1 MRRYIIIASALLACA
16 AASAQNLNPT
26 VQVTNDYEGKLM
38 EVNKQNVAM
47 AVPDSLLKFDWNFN
61 YSVFD
66 NPYRGAYE
74 FSPYRI
80 DMKPDPTRRDNGSF
94 YLRAGAGYALHPEAQ
109 LVFTPATKGRFG
121 ISVYDDFKGYSGMYH
136 AISATRGT
144 GDYLIGPNGEYKGYD
159 FANRLGTTLR
169 YDAASTI
176 ITLDGGFDF
185 LRTKEQLFEGN
196 KALGGSAVLR
206 ARSIDAADFSYDFSL
221 GWNGLKNSVMEKG
234 FSSKNSP
241 SYKENDLGM
250 DAVLGYRLAESHSI
264 RFGTSW
270 HHVIFNESLRTAY
283 ADRVEI
289 VPSYRFSEDGFS
301 VSVGIRFS
309 DVWRDFEYDESVGQ
323 GSYYTNY
330 TNIYPPVADYKG
342 RKLYPDFRLSYEAI
356 PDKLVLS
363 AKVVGGQT
371 FNTYSSYLKGNHH
384 LPQMASLK
392 YFDTIGD
399 ASVNT
404 FDAGIGI
411 SGRAR
416 SIFQYG
422 AEVGYA
428 RYYNAPMP
436 GIGVVYYSSSIESSS
451 VEEISV
457 PVVNMMNYDLLY
469 AGLNGVLGTDRVDA
483 SVRMKLQ
490 KSVKPEM
497 EKGFFAMALPVFTG
511 SADFVYNWNRRVFAG
526 LSAEWMSAREGEDLY
541 TAYSSIN
548 DCHVPGWIDLGVT
561 AEFRM
566 NNHLSLWAEGRN
578 LLNQT
583 VMRNFMIAER
593 GPYVTAGICL
603 NF

>member
-1 MRRYIIIASALLACA
+1 MRRYIFIASALLACA

-47 AVPDSLLKFDWNFN
+47 AIPDSLLKFDWNFN

-94 YLRAGAGYALHPEAQ
+94 YLRAGAGYSLHPEAQ
-109 LVFTPATKGRFG
+109 MVFTPATKGRFG

-144 GDYLIGPNGEYKGYD
+144 GNYLVAPDGEYKGYD

-169 YDAASTI
+169 YDAASTV
-176 ITLDGGFDF
+176 ITLDGGFDI
-185 LRTKEQLFEGN
+185 LRTKEQFFGGN
-196 KALGGSAVLR
+196 KANGGSAVLR
-206 ARSIDAADFSYDFSL
+206 VRSIDDSDFNYDFSL
-221 GWNGLKNSVMEKG
+221 GWNGLKNTALDET
-234 FSSKNSP
+234 FSSKYALF
-241 SYKENDLGM
+241 YKENDLGI
-250 DAVLGYRLAESHSI
+250 DAALGYRLAEKHAI

-270 HHVIFNESLRTAY
+270 HHIIFSERDRTAY

-289 VPSYRFSEDGFS
+289 VPSYCFSEDGFS
-301 VSVGIRFS
+301 VSAGIRFA
-309 DVWRDFEYDESVGQ
+309 DVWREYEYDASYSSQYSESF
-323 GSYYTNY
+323 
-330 TNIYPPVADYKG
+330 PAADYKG
-342 RKLYPDFRLSYEAI
+342 RKLYPEFHLSYEAI

-371 FNTYSSYLKGNHH
+371 FNTYASYLKGNHH
-384 LPQMASLK
+384 LPDVMSGG
-392 YFDTIGD
+392 YFCNLGD
-399 ASVNT
+399 ATVNT

-411 SGRAR
+411 SGRVR

-422 AEVGYA
+422 AEAGYA
-428 RYYNAPMP
+428 RYYNAPMV
-436 GIGVVYYSSSIESSS
+436 GIGILYSIPSDESSS
-451 VEEISV
+451 VSEHFT
-457 PVVNMMNYDLLY
+457 PVVNMMNYNLLY

-483 SVRMKLQ
+483 SARVRLQ
-490 KSVKPEM
+490 KSLKPEM
-497 EKGFFAMALPVFTG
+497 EKGVFAVTLPVISG

-526 LSAEWMSAREGEDLY
+526 LSAEWASSREGEDLY
-541 TAYSSIN
+541 SSYGNFN

-566 NNHLSLWAEGRN
+566 NNHFSIWAEGRN

-583 VMRNFMIAER
+583 VMRNFMIAEK
-593 GPYVTAGICL
+593 GPYATAGICL